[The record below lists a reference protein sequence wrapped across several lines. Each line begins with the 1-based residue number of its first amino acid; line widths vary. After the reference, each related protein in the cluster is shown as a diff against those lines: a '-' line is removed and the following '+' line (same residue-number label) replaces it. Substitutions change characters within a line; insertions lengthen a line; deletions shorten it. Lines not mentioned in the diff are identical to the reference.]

1 MVLLASSP
9 VSAPQTRGESVMK
22 PRTISRRRFLA
33 ASAASSAAA
42 IAAPYVHAANAGGS
56 LTIGLWDHWVPGAND
71 VSTALINEW
80 AAHEKV
86 DVKIDY
92 ITSQGN
98 KLILTLASE
107 AQARS
112 GHDIM
117 DFNTWEPLQYAASLE
132 PVDDIMSEVVAHNG
146 PVKAAAEYVGKSKGR
161 WVVVPST
168 RGSLALPACTRF
180 DLLKQHAGIDVTAM
194 YPAGKDPSPEVEKW
208 TWDAFLVAAEK
219 LHKAGYP
226 FGLPLGVTTDSQQ
239 WVGALF
245 KSFGADLVD
254 AKGTP
259 TVFSDP
265 VRQVLDYGKRIAA
278 YLPPSVA
285 SWDDAS
291 NNKWLI
297 SGQGALIFNP
307 PSAWAVAKRDAPQVA
322 EKCWTHGMPKGP
334 KGRMVAF
341 LPRFCGIWNFARNK
355 PAAKSLIAW
364 LAMREPAEKLV
375 AASHGYDLPPF
386 AKLQDFRTWDE
397 EEPPKGTLSHYPSK
411 GDQQDVIVCSP
422 SPPSIALQI
431 YNEAIMP
438 KMIVRHWQG
447 EPMEKTLA
455 WAESEVQGYMR

>member
-1 MVLLASSP
+1 MSRKAL
-9 VSAPQTRGESVMK
+9 T
-22 PRTISRRRFLA
+22 RRRFMA
-33 ASAASSAAA
+33 ASAATSATL
-42 IAAPYVHAANAGGS
+42 IAAPYVRTANAAGS

-71 VSTALINEW
+71 VSTAIINEW
-80 AAHEKV
+80 AAAEKV

-107 AQARS
+107 SQARS

-117 DFNTWEPLQYAASLE
+117 DFNTWEPLQYARSLE
-132 PVDDIMSEVVAHNG
+132 PVDDLMGELIAKNG
-146 PVKAAAEYVGKSKGR
+146 PINPASQYVGKSNGH
-161 WVVVPST
+161 WVAVPST
-168 RGSLALPACTRF
+168 RGSLTLPACTRF
-180 DLLKQHAGIDVTAM
+180 DLLKQHAGIDVQAM
-194 YPAGKDPSPEVEKW
+194 YPAGRDPSPEVEKW
-208 TWDAFLVAAEK
+208 TWDTFLVAAEK

-226 FGLPLGVTTDSQQ
+226 FGLPLGVTTDTQQ

-254 AKGTP
+254 EKGTS
-259 TVFSDP
+259 TVFSDS
-265 VRQVLDYGKRIAA
+265 VRRVLDYSKRLAPF
-278 YLPPSVA
+278 LPASVV

-297 SGQGALIFNP
+297 SGQGSLIFNP

-334 KGRMVAF
+334 KGRMIPF
-341 LPRFCGIWNFARNK
+341 LPRFCGIWNFAKNK
-355 PAAKSLIAW
+355 PAAKSLIAH
-364 LAMREPAEKLV
+364 LAMRGSAEKLV
-375 AASHGYDLPPF
+375 AASQGYDLPPF
-386 AKLQDFRTWDE
+386 IKFKDFKTWDE
-397 EEPPKGTLSHYPSK
+397 EGPPKGTLSHYPSK

-422 SPPSIALQI
+422 APPAIGFQI

>member
-1 MVLLASSP
+1 M
-9 VSAPQTRGESVMK
+9 
-22 PRTISRRRFLA
+22 TITRRRFVA
-33 ASAASSAAA
+33 ASAATATAL
-42 IAAPYVHAANAGGS
+42 AAPYVHGANAGGK
-56 LTIGLWDHWVPGAND
+56 LTIGLWDHWVPGANQ
-71 VSTALINEW
+71 VATALINEW
-80 AAHEKV
+80 AAKEKV
-86 DVKIDY
+86 DVTVDY
-92 ITSQGN
+92 ITNQGN
-98 KLILTLASE
+98 KLILTLATE

-112 GHDIM
+112 GHDIIE
-117 DFNTWEPLQYAASLE
+117 FNTWEPQQYAASLE
-132 PVDDIMSEVVAHNG
+132 PVEDVMSEIVVHNG
-146 PVKAAAEYVGKSKGR
+146 PATAAAEYVGKWQGR
-161 WVVVPST
+161 WVAVPAT
-168 RGSLALPACTRF
+168 RGSLTLPACTRY
-180 DLLKQHAGIDVTAM
+180 DLLKQYAGIDVIAM

-208 TWDAFLVAAEK
+208 TWDNFLVAAEK

-239 WVGALF
+239 WVGVLF

-254 AKGTP
+254 AAGRP

-265 VRQVLDYGKRIAA
+265 VRQVLDYAKRLAA
-278 YLPPSVA
+278 FLPPGVG

-297 SGQGALIFNP
+297 SGQGSLIFNP
-307 PSAWAVAKRDAPQVA
+307 PSAWAVAKRDAPHVA

-341 LPRFCGIWNFARNK
+341 RPAFHGIWSFGRNK
-355 PAAKSLIAW
+355 SAAKSLLAW

-375 AASHGYDLPPF
+375 AASHGYDLPPY
-386 AKLQDFRTWDE
+386 ANLKDFRTWDE

-422 SPPSIALQI
+422 SPPAIAMQI
-431 YNEAIMP
+431 FNEAIMP
-438 KMIVRHWQG
+438 KMVLRFSLG